1 MGLAVSNRLKKAA
14 GFHVVDADE
23 LSLEKPEK
31 FLLIGITGGT
41 GAGKTTALM
50 ELGKLDVHIIDCDQ
64 VYHELLLGSD
74 ALRQELRTRFG
85 QDIFTPEGLNRKKL
99 GELVFHDED
108 AMADLNRIT
117 HKYVEAETDRQIA
130 DAEAAGMRGAAI
142 DAILLLEGN
151 LARAPAMSPW
161 VSSPRRR
168 MRVRRHHRPGGH
180 HGGVCPRP
188 HRRPRSRTAFT
199 ASTATYIVG
208 KQRRTGAL

>member
-1 MGLAVSNRLKKAA
+1 M
-14 GFHVVDADE
+14 VDADE
-23 LSLEKPEK
+23 LSLEKPDK

-85 QDIFTPEGLNRKKL
+85 EDIFTPEGLNRKKL

-151 LARAPAMSPW
+151 LGGRCDVTVGIIAPAED
-161 VSSPRRR
+161 
-168 MRVRRHHRPGGH
+168 RVRRLIAREGITEEYARARIAAQKPDSFYREH
-180 HGGVCPRP
+180 C
-188 HRRPRSRTAFT
+188 
-199 ASTATYIVG
+199 TYILENN
-208 KQRRTGAL
+208 GAQERYARQAHDLFGQILKEEI

>member
-1 MGLAVSNRLKKAA
+1 
-14 GFHVVDADE
+14 
-23 LSLEKPEK
+23 
-31 FLLIGITGGT
+31 
-41 GAGKTTALM
+41 M

-74 ALRQELRTRFG
+74 ALRQELAPALGGYLHPLRAW
-85 QDIFTPEGLNRKKL
+85 NRKKL

-151 LARAPAMSPW
+151 LGGRCDVTVGIVAPAED
-161 VSSPRRR
+161 
-168 MRVRRHHRPGGH
+168 RVRRLIAREGITEEYARARIAAQKPD
-180 HGGVCPRP
+180 
-188 HRRPRSRTAFT
+188 SFT
-199 ASTATYIVG
+199 ASTALIFWKTTAHRSAMPGRPMTCLGRY
-208 KQRRTGAL
+208 